1 MADQEKDNM
10 NKYLAISSE
19 VALIAVELMK
29 FYLDKKKLLYSFPLI
44 TIPPSLGITNV
55 GPPVWQQI
63 NTTEQ
68 NSERRLSYCNQSA
81 IDNSR
86 RSIVSYY
93 SEFSMLSSSSSS
105 VDPFDGRTVDLVIR
119 KILLYK
125 KQTIT
130 SSQLA
135 QILLVRHV
143 LL

>member
-29 FYLDKKKLLYSFPLI
+29 FYLDTKKLLYSFPLI
-44 TIPPSLGITNV
+44 TIPPSQGITNV

-68 NSERRLSYCNQSA
+68 NSERNLSYCNQSA

-93 SEFSMLSSSSSS
+93 SEFSMLSSSSSL
-105 VDPFDGRTVDLVIR
+105 VDPFDGRTVDSVIR

-135 QILLVRHV
+135 QILRVRHV
-143 LL
+143 FL